1 MYYSEISLCDI
12 GIRVK
17 VSIHAALSVQ
27 KWVQNEE
34 KQPYIE
40 FFDDNLPCL
49 SNLYYKQKAFI
60 MRGGTIFDW
69 TFKYIL
75 KKEKKNF
82 LSWLLIA
89 FTMCLF
95 ITLRPMRPE
104 NLSRSF
110 RYFRIDAACTRPKLA
125 PAAGQGS
132 RFSWLLCC
140 LTRLQCLPFSLSL
153 FQPRAVAAYPSSGC

>member
-1 MYYSEISLCDI
+1 MLTFPVGAEIHLNLYSQILYEAAQQPVECTCKSFVSVSFFQTLSIRHVNSNQCLDKPNPHDRDTPSVGKSVVTVAANDQINLVVFVTLLPYYMYYSEISLCDI

-60 MRGGTIFDW
+60 MRGGTIFD
-69 TFKYIL
+69 
-75 KKEKKNF
+75 
-82 LSWLLIA
+82 
-89 FTMCLF
+89 
-95 ITLRPMRPE
+95 
-104 NLSRSF
+104 
-110 RYFRIDAACTRPKLA
+110 
-125 PAAGQGS
+125 
-132 RFSWLLCC
+132 
-140 LTRLQCLPFSLSL
+140 
-153 FQPRAVAAYPSSGC
+153 